1 VASVAA
7 AYAGADEE
15 KLNAYRAETAV
26 SEADM
31 HAELAA
37 AAADFA
43 AGNTA
48 SGDEV
53 RRRYGLS

>member
-1 VASVAA
+1 MTT
-7 AYAGADEE
+7 AGADEE

-37 AAADFA
+37 ADADFA